1 MDNIWIHLVHDA
13 LACEGE
19 QAQGGDQQSKGK
31 EMAEPRYLRCCGLRI
46 ELIAEIIIGCQLGQ
60 TKSLFGRGEMG
71 QGTKWDMLPSSI
83 TGVIF
88 RELVTGEQINTKKLS
103 DAQWPSSS

>member
-1 MDNIWIHLVHDA
+1 MDQR
-13 LACEGE
+13 CE
-19 QAQGGDQQSKGK
+19 GK
-31 EMAEPRYLRCCGLRI
+31 EMTVPHYLRCCGLCM

-60 TKSLFGRGEMG
+60 TKFLFGRGEMG
-71 QGTKWDMLPSSI
+71 QGTKWDVPSSSI